1 MSERYDLLSPRE
13 GKDGKTFWNKVGA
26 AFKREKGGYSIVLDA
41 YPLPDKEGR
50 VSMLMVPPKDKG
62 LTDDQF
68 KKVRQAAGE
77 NVQDE
82 ISDSI
87 PF

>member
-1 MSERYDLLSPRE
+1 MAERYDLISPRE
-13 GKDGKTFWNKVGA
+13 SKDGKTFWNKVGA
-26 AFKREKGGYSIVLDA
+26 AFKREKGGYSIILDA

-50 VSMLMVPPKDKG
+50 VSLLMVPPKEK
-62 LTDDQF
+62 LTEEQF
-68 KKVRQAAGE
+68 KKVREAAGE
-77 NVQDE
+77 KVEEE

>member
-1 MSERYDLLSPRE
+1 MAERYDLISPRE
-13 GKDGKTFWNKVGA
+13 SKDGKTFWTKVGA

-50 VSMLMVPPKDKG
+50 VSLLMVPPKDKNI
-62 LTDDQF
+62 TDEQF
-68 KKVRQAAGE
+68 KQVRKAAG
-77 NVQDE
+77 DTDLD
-82 ISDSI
+82 DSI

>member
-1 MSERYDLLSPRE
+1 MADRYDLISPRE
-13 GKDGKTFWNKVGA
+13 SKDGKTFWNKVGA

-50 VSMLMVPPKDKG
+50 VSLLMVPPKEKDKG
-62 LTDDQF
+62 LTDEQF
-68 KKVRQAAGE
+68 KQVRKAAGDMDVDE
-77 NVQDE
+77 N
-82 ISDSI
+82 I